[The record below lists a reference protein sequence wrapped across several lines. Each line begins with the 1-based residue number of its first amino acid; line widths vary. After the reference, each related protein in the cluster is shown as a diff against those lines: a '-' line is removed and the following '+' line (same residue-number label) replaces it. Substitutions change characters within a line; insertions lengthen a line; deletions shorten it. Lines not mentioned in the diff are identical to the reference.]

1 MMTPSP
7 SDALMPTPR
16 VKEPN
21 NARRVALAKEIGLS
35 SFKRKPQ
42 GWKGYFMDGLVDW
55 LNFHNLIPTPMAAS
69 AAQGSVVGKST
80 SYYLTGTGTPRKV
93 TRNGV
98 NASVGLARLMTLGAA
113 GLLPTPIATDW
124 KNGTSTNSS
133 GAPRT
138 SALAPL
144 MRHIA
149 EKGTEGLPER
159 QMPLAEL
166 LLTPTASDWKRA
178 GMPGKTLIAHKHK
191 NAEKSN
197 LAERIAHKT
206 GGGAFHLNP
215 LFVEEMMGFPKGW
228 TIYPFLT
235 DDGEQR
241 Q

>member
-21 NARRVALAKEIGLS
+21 NARRVALAKEIGLT
-35 SFKRKPQ
+35 SFRQTPP

-55 LNFHNLIPTPMAAS
+55 LNFHNLIPTPMAAD
-69 AAQGSVVGKST
+69 AAQGSVIGKST

-133 GAPRT
+133 AAPRT

-149 EKGTEGLPER
+149 EKGTDGLPER
-159 QMPLAEL
+159 QKPLAAL
-166 LLTPTASDWKRA
+166 LRDVQQD
-178 GMPGKTLIAHKHK
+178 
-191 NAEKSN
+191 N
-197 LAERIAHKT
+197 LEEQISHKT
-206 GGGAFHLNP
+206 GGRAFHLNP

-228 TIYPFLT
+228 TIYPFLS
-235 DDGEQR
+235 DDGEQS